1 MSSVLGVS
9 VGAGAIRLA
18 RPPAGEPGSVP
29 DSGVPESFELRT
41 FVVPPETPSAERAA
55 LSVAAALNSNPGI
68 TSTVLACRDEQQA
81 RALHTA
87 MTEHALS
94 DYDIVPDIDAVV
106 EFAAASGAL
115 KDVSSLAVFDLGASG
130 LSVTVVDVSTRQ
142 VRHTERTGDISGEY
156 FDSLIREQQI
166 NSGRIAHPPGPAG
179 LAELDALCRSAKE
192 RLSAG
197 SAVAL
202 PSGYGP
208 VLLTQEN
215 FTALISR
222 AVETAARATREV
234 VERSGRPVQA
244 VLAVG
249 GGMRIPLVSRA
260 LRDAMDMPVLVPPE
274 PETATARGAALLAG
288 KARTSQAAEP
298 AHSSA
303 TGQGAESRTPAAD
316 GTARSG
322 TEGTARS
329 GTTPGHSEG
338 SGAYPLQSAPGHAAA
353 GTTTPIPSV
362 DERLGSTA
370 RTGDTT
376 SAPPTAAATRVGA
389 SPTHPGAVSQAPGT
403 TTPPET
409 PSPLPTPTSA
419 EPGTTT
425 TLFGTH
431 TGFPEP
437 TTMLFGP
444 AFSGVGAAG
453 SGATTA
459 QPGSTAALP
468 GPTGAPPGPATALPG
483 LAAPPVGSAAVP
495 GSTTAPSESSTAL
508 PGPAAAQSGSAT
520 AYREFTGRTTPLTS
534 SSGPA
539 TTATVHS
546 GSHPSPADRAPG
558 SDRSRPDL
566 PIPQES
572 IFGPPTGAPIKP
584 PGPGSPSP
592 RASEEPTSDQP
603 APAAAL
609 PRPTGTPVPR
619 LSPDEDPPTV
629 ALRLPAKLLPRR
641 SFGEPPQRPARE
653 ISAAMVAVSALVVVA
668 SIGIGLGYGQHMF
681 SQDSA
686 NVQGTSQS
694 QTTSANTP
702 SATTAPPSATTSRA
716 EHAPLAEPP
725 PVYQPE
731 TAAPTTTAGPNTFQ
745 VPGLPPIVVPTIPPE
760 ALPFP
765 RHAPAER

>member
-29 DSGVPESFELRT
+29 DSGVPDSFELRT

-55 LSVAAALNSNPGI
+55 LSVAAALNSNRTI

-87 MTEHALS
+87 MAEHALGN
-94 DYDIVPDIDAVV
+94 YEIVPDIDAVV

-130 LSVTVVDVSTRQ
+130 LSVTVVDISTRQ

-166 NSGRIAHPPGPAG
+166 NSGRIAHPPDPAG

-197 SAVAL
+197 NAVAL
-202 PSGYGP
+202 PSSYGP

-260 LRDAMDMPVLVPPE
+260 LRDAVDMPVLVPPE

-288 KARTSQAAEP
+288 RTHIAKSVEP
-298 AHSSA
+298 AHSSDTA
-303 TGQGAESRTPAAD
+303 QGAESRTPAA
-316 GTARSG
+316 
-322 TEGTARS
+322 EGTAR
-329 GTTPGHSEG
+329 T
-338 SGAYPLQSAPGHAAA
+338 GAAPGHAEDGGRHPLQSTPGDTIP
-353 GTTTPIPSV
+353 GTSTPIPGVSGRM
-362 DERLGSTA
+362 DG
-370 RTGDTT
+370 TGA
-376 SAPPTAAATRVGA
+376 SASIHGDGAISAHPAAAAALAGG
-389 SPTHPGAVSQAPGT
+389 SPTHPDTDDQPPGT
-403 TTPPET
+403 TAAQPEDQAA
-409 PSPLPTPTSA
+409 PPTPTGATTTLS
-419 EPGTTT
+419 GTHSGLPQPTT
-425 TLFGTH
+425 TLFG
-431 TGFPEP
+431 
-437 TTMLFGP
+437 P
-444 AFSGVGAAG
+444 AVSGYDTAAP
-453 SGATTA
+453 GATTA
-459 QPGSTAALP
+459 QSGSTDTSP
-468 GPTGAPPGPATALPG
+468 RSITALPG
-483 LAAPPVGSAAVP
+483 LAPAAADSAPGPGP
-495 GSTTAPSESSTAL
+495 GSTTAPPDSGTANRL
-508 PGPAAAQSGSAT
+508 S
-520 AYREFTGRTTPLTS
+520 
-534 SSGPA
+534 
-539 TTATVHS
+539 
-546 GSHPSPADRAPG
+546 APG
-558 SDRSRPDL
+558 SDHSRPDL
-566 PIPQES
+566 PIPQEG
-572 IFGPPTGAPIKP
+572 IFGPPTGAPSTLA
-584 PGPGSPSP
+584 GTGSTSP
-592 RASEEPTSDQP
+592 RPSEEPKGDQP

-619 LSPDEDPPTV
+619 LSPEEDPPTV

-641 SFGEPPQRPARE
+641 SFDEPPQRPTRE

-686 NVQGTSQS
+686 NVQESS
-694 QTTSANTP
+694 PPPTTSASTP
-702 SATTAPPSATTSRA
+702 PATTAPPSATTTRA

-731 TAAPTTTAGPNTFQ
+731 TETPTTTAGPNTFQ

-765 RHAPAER
+765 RPTPAER

>member
-18 RPPAGEPGSVP
+18 RPPAGEPGAVP
-29 DSGVPESFELRT
+29 DSAVPESFELRT

-55 LSVAAALNSNPGI
+55 LSVAAALNSNPAI

-166 NSGRIAHPPGPAG
+166 NSGRIAHPPDPAG

-222 AVETAARATREV
+222 AVETAARATRAV

-288 KARTSQAAEP
+288 RTRTSQAAEP
-298 AHSSA
+298 ADSSE
-303 TGQGAESRTPAAD
+303 TGQGAESRTPDAD

-322 TEGTARS
+322 AA
-329 GTTPGHSEG
+329 PGHSEG
-338 SGAYPLQSAPGHAAA
+338 SGAYPLQSAPGHTAA
-353 GTTTPIPSV
+353 GTTTPIPSA
-362 DERLGSTA
+362 DEHLGSTA

-376 SAPPTAAATRVGA
+376 SAHPAAAATRVGA
-389 SPTHPGAVSQAPGT
+389 SPTHPGAVPRAPGT

-409 PSPLPTPTSA
+409 PSALPTPTSA
-419 EPGTTT
+419 GPGTTT
-425 TLFGTH
+425 TLVGTH

-444 AFSGVGAAG
+444 AFSGAG
-453 SGATTA
+453 TAVSGATTT
-459 QPGSTAALP
+459 QSGSTAALP
-468 GPTGAPPGPATALPG
+468 GPTGAPPSPATALPG
-483 LAAPPVGSAAVP
+483 LAAPPAGSA
-495 GSTTAPSESSTAL
+495 TAPPESSTAL
-508 PGPAAAQSGSAT
+508 PGPAAAQFGSAT
-520 AYREFTGRTTPLTS
+520 PYRELTGRTTPLTS

-539 TTATVHS
+539 TPATTHS
-546 GSHPSPADRAPG
+546 GSHPSPADQAPG
-558 SDRSRPDL
+558 SDRSRPGL

-572 IFGPPTGAPIKP
+572 IFGPPTDAPSTP
-584 PGPGSPSP
+584 PGAGSLRP
-592 RASEEPTSDQP
+592 RAGEEPPGDHP

-641 SFGEPPQRPARE
+641 SFGEPPQRPTRE

-686 NVQGTSQS
+686 NVQGTSQP

-731 TAAPTTTAGPNTFQ
+731 TEAPTTTAGPNTFQ

>member
-18 RPPAGEPGSVP
+18 RPPSGTAPGTIPGSA
-29 DSGVPESFELRT
+29 VPESFELRT

-55 LSVAAALNSNPGI
+55 LSVAAALNSNPAI

-94 DYDIVPDIDAVV
+94 DYELVPDIDAVV

-166 NSGRIAHPPGPAG
+166 NSGRIAHPPDPSG

-197 SAVAL
+197 NAVAL
-202 PSGYGP
+202 PSSYGP

-222 AVETAARATREV
+222 AVETAARSAREV

-260 LRDAMDMPVLVPPE
+260 LRDAVDMPVLVPPE
-274 PETATARGAALLAG
+274 PESATARGAALLAG
-288 KARTSQAAEP
+288 KARSPRAPEPAAASDIAPDSEVREAAAE
-298 AHSSA
+298 
-303 TGQGAESRTPAAD
+303 GAP
-316 GTARSG
+316 RSG
-322 TEGTARS
+322 AV
-329 GTTPGHSEG
+329 PGHPDD
-338 SGAYPLQSAPGHAAA
+338 SGAYPLQS
-353 GTTTPIPSV
+353 
-362 DERLGSTA
+362 D
-370 RTGDTT
+370 
-376 SAPPTAAATRVGA
+376 
-389 SPTHPGAVSQAPGT
+389 
-403 TTPPET
+403 
-409 PSPLPTPTSA
+409 A
-419 EPGTTT
+419 EPGTAAPIS
-425 TLFGTH
+425 GTD
-431 TGFPEP
+431 P
-437 TTMLFGP
+437 
-444 AFSGVGAAG
+444 
-453 SGATTA
+453 
-459 QPGSTAALP
+459 ALP
-468 GPTGAPPGPATALPG
+468 GSSTTPPGADPAPPGSGTALPG
-483 LAAPPVGSAAVP
+483 V
-495 GSTTAPSESSTAL
+495 TTAQS
-508 PGPAAAQSGSAT
+508 GPAASPTRQASAPTGLQPSPGSAT
-520 AYREFTGRTTPLTS
+520 TVATHSDSRPS
-534 SSGPA
+534 S
-539 TTATVHS
+539 
-546 GSHPSPADRAPG
+546 ADRPPAPG
-558 SDRSRPDL
+558 SQYSRPDL
-566 PIPQES
+566 PIPQEG
-572 IFGPPTGAPIKP
+572 IFGPPTGP
-584 PGPGSPSP
+584 PSTYPSAGSTGS
-592 RASEEPTSDQP
+592 RWGDEPNNDHP
-603 APAAAL
+603 APASVL
-609 PRPTGTPVPR
+609 PRPTGAAAPR

-641 SFGEPPQRPARE
+641 SFGEPPQRPTRE

-668 SIGIGLGYGQHMF
+668 SIGIGLGYGQQMF

-686 NVQGTSQS
+686 TVQGTSQR
-694 QTTSANTP
+694 QTTSAVTP
-702 SATTAPPSATTSRA
+702 PATSAPPTVSTTGA

-725 PVYQPE
+725 PVYQSE
-731 TAAPTTTAGPNTFQ
+731 TEAPTTTAGPNTFQ

-765 RHAPAER
+765 RPTPAER